1 MTGSAWKSL
10 TGSLLRKRVFIRDSI
25 IYIGYYPDTANFS
38 QGHCVCVC
46 VCLRACV
53 RACVRVRSCEIP
65 HNLMKAAL
73 N

>member
-1 MTGSAWKSL
+1 M
-10 TGSLLRKRVFIRDSI
+10 FIRDSI

-38 QGHCVCVC
+38 QGQCVCVC
-46 VCLRACV
+46 VCVFACV
-53 RACVRVRSCEIP
+53 RACMCACVRVRSCEIP